1 MVGENLLA
9 VLVSSVNF
17 VSTHRDGGIGG
28 GGALSVGLGLDGMNP
43 DNDRVNLLDVGF
55 GVAPLD

>member
-1 MVGENLLA
+1 MA
-9 VLVSSVNF
+9 SVNF

-43 DNDRVNLLDVGF
+43 DIDRVNLLDVGF